1 MHVISVPFLNTHF
14 LKKQNSPWKVKW
26 RNFAY
31 FIVLWCP
38 SLFAWPPLGPLTLK
52 ILAPPLSGRLS
63 IHAGETN
70 LVQYQPTTDKLLRR
84 YWNDMRKILFY
95 CVATQKVCKGTQRYC
110 VPSQSLRS
118 LANPKFCVPSQ
129 SFRVPSQSY
138 CVPSQSFPFPRK
150 VLRSLAKFCVR
161 SQSFC
166 VPSQSFLRPLAIIAW
181 PRNRCPKSRTN
192 KIKLYFCY
200 PELLARERK
209 VIARERKHCVTS
221 QMKKI
226 ISHVIS
232 YHRKLQPSTNKISLL

>member
-138 CVPSQSFPFPRK
+138 CVPSQSF
-150 VLRSLAKFCVR
+150 
-161 SQSFC
+161 
-166 VPSQSFLRPLAIIAW
+166 LRPLAIIAW